1 MTAPLDPM
9 AEAVRL
15 ATEMAAQAS
24 LGHRRFCVG
33 VHEDGENEWCDWS
46 DAFARLAALARPT
59 LDPMAEAVDGAYEA
73 FRERVTWFYR
83 NAPECQEAR
92 KHSFGRQA
100 DVAFTLAL
108 REAAA
113 LARPSEDTRRV
124 DWLQSEED
132 RVGRIASIVVKVNH
146 DRDGSEWANISG
158 DVRAAID
165 AAINAGAGQ

>member
-1 MTAPLDPM
+1 VTAP
-9 AEAVRL
+9 
-15 ATEMAAQAS
+15 
-24 LGHRRFCVG
+24 
-33 VHEDGENEWCDWS
+33 
-46 DAFARLAALARPT
+46 

-108 REAAA
+108 REAA
-113 LARPSEDTRRV
+113 LARPSEDTKRL
-124 DWLQSEED
+124 DWLE
-132 RVGRIASIVVKVNH
+132 
-146 DRDGSEWANISG
+146 GSERHIEHIGREPDDEKWRVSFGYTIRGHLWAYGAS
-158 DVRAAID
+158 VRAAID